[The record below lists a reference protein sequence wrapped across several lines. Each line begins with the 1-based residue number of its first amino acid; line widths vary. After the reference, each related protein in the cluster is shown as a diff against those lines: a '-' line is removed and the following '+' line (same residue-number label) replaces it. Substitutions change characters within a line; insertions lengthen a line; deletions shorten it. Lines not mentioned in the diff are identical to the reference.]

1 MATTKA
7 SKKAQTTLTFN
18 EIVDDIGSC
27 EVTATVTIWGAVTI
41 NSVRRNSDYRSVSLP
56 QDRLRDL
63 ANLARW
69 YADDAAFDN

>member
-1 MATTKA
+1 MNAKT
-7 SKKAQTTLTFN
+7 AQATLTFN
-18 EIVDDIGSC
+18 ETLDAIGNC